1 MEHPMARGALAG
13 GGTRLSASERN
24 VRRQR
29 LIVYRPST
37 AKQSSPAPQGPEEKA
52 PPLYWLPQ
60 GRAGSPQ
67 ARRQSERLQG
77 RRQRLQQGVP
87 QWGPGAELWLV
98 ASPMERARHRVSQ
111 RGTSPSAH
119 PAIPSL
125 PRHHLPGK
133 ALPPLESPPPGLDW
147 TPRHQEPAVD
157 RPSLKEHR
165 SPVCQR
171 PENKAPASY
180 WPPQDTARSES
191 ERLQGKRWLV
201 RQGAP
206 QQSRGPAASP
216 SISQQGKELV
226 TSPMERAQQR
236 VLTVALEECPMAAD
250 ASLQQEDLLMP
261 SPPNTVDKLTASSS
275 DQWER
280 CPQPADPVPE
290 EAEPPGSLLP
300 SSSSTWPPP
309 ICSLLRPQATVPPLR
324 HWGITPLF
332 QSVKSKLETFADIF
346 LSPVKPR
353 LRPPPSPHLGEGGEQ
368 PAEPPS
374 PEEEPAQS
382 RSGPSQQEAHS
393 SRQGVNIEV
402 KIAISQ
408 PAERRGPG
416 EAKDD
421 GEGDSI
427 VSCRPPICQ
436 WRLSPEDPSQ
446 PRLGRS
452 YSCPDFPWAMPSP
465 LLASAPCPPR
475 RRRHTVCSLE
485 VSRELLRGHPSL
497 PVLPCL
503 RKEVFPFPS
512 PASRRLLSP
521 VVCMT
526 RCDEAR
532 SSCPGPPHHEE
543 PATALLC
550 PRSSHCHPALP
561 QHLGSRCH
569 GIAWPTR
576 QGPERFL
583 VHMVFLPHRDGSQ
596 HPKQGERGHGVTT
609 DGILLSHTD
618 AKCSQEETTGKVSR
632 FRIRKTP
639 AKQQANLTPMGLPRP
654 VRLDKKE
661 FSLEEIYTNKNYRTP
676 TEKRTFETIFEEPR
690 ERNGA
695 LVLTSQRKL
704 KRTMEFQDSSL
715 PRKQRRARPR
725 GRLTG
730 RAPGGRRAPP
740 QHLDLE
746 ELLRQR
752 LAELDALFEA
762 DED

>member
-1 MEHPMARGALAG
+1 MEHPVARGALAG
-13 GGTRLSASERN
+13 GCTRLSASERN
-24 VRRQR
+24 IRRQR

-37 AKQSSPAPQGPEEKA
+37 ENQSSPAPRGPEEKA
-52 PPLYWLPQ
+52 PPLCWLPR
-60 GRAGSPQ
+60 GRAESPQ

-87 QWGPGAELWLV
+87 QWGQGAELWLV

-111 RGTSPSAH
+111 RGTSSSAH
-119 PAIPSL
+119 PATLSL
-125 PRHHLPGK
+125 PGHPLPGK
-133 ALPPLESPPPGLDW
+133 ALPPAGNPTPGSDR
-147 TPRHQEPAVD
+147 TPRQQEPTMD
-157 RPSLKEHR
+157 RPSPEEQR

-171 PENKAPASY
+171 PENKAPASC
-180 WPPQDTARSES
+180 WLPQGTAGSES
-191 ERLQGKRWLV
+191 ERLQGKRWLL

-206 QQSRGPAASP
+206 QQSRGPGASP
-216 SISQQGKELV
+216 SIFQQGKELV

-250 ASLQQEDLLMP
+250 ASLQQEDLLALLPP
-261 SPPNTVDKLTASSS
+261 SMVDQLTASSSSS

-280 CPQPADPVPE
+280 CPQPDPAPQ
-290 EAEPPGSLLP
+290 EAEPSGSLLP
-300 SSSSTWPPP
+300 SSSSWPPP
-309 ICSLLRPQATVPPLR
+309 ICSLLRPQATVPHLR
-324 HWGITPLF
+324 HWGIAPLF

-346 LSPVKPR
+346 LSPAKPR
-353 LRPPPSPHLGEGGEQ
+353 LRPPPSPRPDEGEGGGQ
-368 PAEPPS
+368 PVEPLHPK
-374 PEEEPAQS
+374 EEPVQS
-382 RSGPSQQEAHS
+382 RSGPSQQGAQS

-402 KIAISQ
+402 KIAISE

-421 GEGDSI
+421 GDGDSI
-427 VSCRPPICQ
+427 VSRRPPICQ

-465 LLASAPCPPR
+465 LPASAPCPPR

-485 VSRELLRGHPSL
+485 VSRELLRGHPSP

-512 PASRRLLSP
+512 PASRHLLSP

-526 RCDEAR
+526 RCDEAH

-550 PRSSHCHPALP
+550 PR
-561 QHLGSRCH
+561 
-569 GIAWPTR
+569 
-576 QGPERFL
+576 
-583 VHMVFLPHRDGSQ
+583 DGSQ
-596 HPKQGERGHGVTT
+596 RPEQGDRGHGITT
-609 DGILLSHTD
+609 GGILLSHTD

-639 AKQQANLTPMGLPRP
+639 AKQRANLTPMGLPRP
-654 VRLDKKE
+654 VRLNKKE

-725 GRLTG
+725 GRLAG
-730 RAPGGRRAPP
+730 RVPGGRRAPP
-740 QHLDLE
+740 QHPNLE

-762 DED
+762 DGD

>member
-1 MEHPMARGALAG
+1 MEHPVARGALAG
-13 GGTRLSASERN
+13 GCTRLSASERN
-24 VRRQR
+24 IRRQR

-37 AKQSSPAPQGPEEKA
+37 ENQSSPAPRGPEEKA
-52 PPLYWLPQ
+52 PPLCWLPR

-67 ARRQSERLQG
+67 
-77 RRQRLQQGVP
+77 
-87 QWGPGAELWLV
+87 
-98 ASPMERARHRVSQ
+98 VSQ
-111 RGTSPSAH
+111 RGTSSSAH
-119 PAIPSL
+119 LATPSL
-125 PRHHLPGK
+125 PGHPLPGK
-133 ALPPLESPPPGLDW
+133 ALPPAGSPTPGSDW
-147 TPRHQEPAVD
+147 TPRQQEPTMD
-157 RPSLKEHR
+157 RPSPEEQR

-171 PENKAPASY
+171 PENKAPASC
-180 WPPQDTARSES
+180 WLPQGTAGSES
-191 ERLQGKRWLV
+191 ERLQGKRWLL

-206 QQSRGPAASP
+206 QQSRGPGVSP

-250 ASLQQEDLLMP
+250 ASLQQEDLLTLLPP
-261 SPPNTVDKLTASSS
+261 SMVDQLTASSSSS
-275 DQWER
+275 DQWEC
-280 CPQPADPVPE
+280 CPQPDPAPQ
-290 EAEPPGSLLP
+290 EAEPSGSLLP
-300 SSSSTWPPP
+300 SSSAWPPP
-309 ICSLLRPQATVPPLR
+309 ICSLLRPRATVPNLR
-324 HWGITPLF
+324 HWGIAPLF

-346 LSPVKPR
+346 LSPAKPR
-353 LRPPPSPHLGEGGEQ
+353 LRPPPSPCPDEGEGGGQ
-368 PAEPPS
+368 PAEPPR

-382 RSGPSQQEAHS
+382 RSGPSQQGAHS

-402 KIAISQ
+402 KIAISE

-421 GEGDSI
+421 GDGDSI
-427 VSCRPPICQ
+427 VSRRPPICQ

-465 LLASAPCPPR
+465 LPASAPCPPR

-485 VSRELLRGHPSL
+485 VSRELLRGHPSP

-512 PASRRLLSP
+512 PASRHLLSP

-526 RCDEAR
+526 RCDEAH
-532 SSCPGPPHHEE
+532 SSCSGPPHHEE

-550 PRSSHCHPALP
+550 PR
-561 QHLGSRCH
+561 
-569 GIAWPTR
+569 
-576 QGPERFL
+576 
-583 VHMVFLPHRDGSQ
+583 DGSQ
-596 HPKQGERGHGVTT
+596 CPEQGDRGHGITT
-609 DGILLSHTD
+609 GGILLSHTD

-654 VRLDKKE
+654 VRLNKKE

-725 GRLTG
+725 GRLAG
-730 RAPGGRRAPP
+730 RVPGGRRAPP
-740 QHLDLE
+740 QHPDLE

-762 DED
+762 DGD

>member
-1 MEHPMARGALAG
+1 MEHPVARGALAG
-13 GGTRLSASERN
+13 GCTRLSASERN
-24 VRRQR
+24 IRRQR

-37 AKQSSPAPQGPEEKA
+37 ENQSSPAPRGPEEKA
-52 PPLYWLPQ
+52 PPLCWLPR
-60 GRAGSPQ
+60 GRAESPQ
-67 ARRQSERLQG
+67 
-77 RRQRLQQGVP
+77 
-87 QWGPGAELWLV
+87 
-98 ASPMERARHRVSQ
+98 VSQ
-111 RGTSPSAH
+111 RGTSSSAH
-119 PAIPSL
+119 PATLSL
-125 PRHHLPGK
+125 PGHPLPGK
-133 ALPPLESPPPGLDW
+133 ALPPAGNPTPGSDR
-147 TPRHQEPAVD
+147 TPRQQEPTMD
-157 RPSLKEHR
+157 RPSPEEQR

-171 PENKAPASY
+171 PENKAPASC
-180 WPPQDTARSES
+180 WLPQGTAGSES
-191 ERLQGKRWLV
+191 ERLQGKRWLL

-206 QQSRGPAASP
+206 QQSRGPGASP
-216 SISQQGKELV
+216 SIFQQGKELV

-250 ASLQQEDLLMP
+250 ASLQQEDLLALLPP
-261 SPPNTVDKLTASSS
+261 SMVDQLTASSSSS

-280 CPQPADPVPE
+280 CPQPDPAPQ
-290 EAEPPGSLLP
+290 EAEPSGSLLP
-300 SSSSTWPPP
+300 SSSSWPPP
-309 ICSLLRPQATVPPLR
+309 ICSLLRPQATVPHLR
-324 HWGITPLF
+324 HWGIAPLF

-346 LSPVKPR
+346 LSPAKPR
-353 LRPPPSPHLGEGGEQ
+353 LRPPPSPRPDEGEGGGQ
-368 PAEPPS
+368 PVEPLHPK
-374 PEEEPAQS
+374 EEPVQS
-382 RSGPSQQEAHS
+382 RSGPSQQGAQS

-402 KIAISQ
+402 KIAISE

-421 GEGDSI
+421 GDGDSI
-427 VSCRPPICQ
+427 VSRRPPICQ

-465 LLASAPCPPR
+465 LPASAPCPPR

-485 VSRELLRGHPSL
+485 VSRELLRGHPSP

-512 PASRRLLSP
+512 PASRHLLSP

-526 RCDEAR
+526 RCDEAH

-550 PRSSHCHPALP
+550 PR
-561 QHLGSRCH
+561 
-569 GIAWPTR
+569 
-576 QGPERFL
+576 
-583 VHMVFLPHRDGSQ
+583 DGSQ
-596 HPKQGERGHGVTT
+596 RPEQGDRGHGITT
-609 DGILLSHTD
+609 GGILLSHTD

-639 AKQQANLTPMGLPRP
+639 AKQRANLTPMGLPRP
-654 VRLDKKE
+654 VRLNKKE

-725 GRLTG
+725 GRLAG
-730 RAPGGRRAPP
+730 RVPGGRRAPP
-740 QHLDLE
+740 QHPNLE

-762 DED
+762 DGD

>member
-1 MEHPMARGALAG
+1 MEHPVARGALAG
-13 GGTRLSASERN
+13 GCTRLSASERN
-24 VRRQR
+24 IRRQR

-37 AKQSSPAPQGPEEKA
+37 ENQSSPAPRGPEEKA
-52 PPLYWLPQ
+52 PPLCWLPR

-67 ARRQSERLQG
+67 
-77 RRQRLQQGVP
+77 
-87 QWGPGAELWLV
+87 
-98 ASPMERARHRVSQ
+98 VSQ
-111 RGTSPSAH
+111 RGTSSSAH
-119 PAIPSL
+119 LDTPSL
-125 PRHHLPGK
+125 PGHPLPGK
-133 ALPPLESPPPGLDW
+133 ALLPAGSPTPGSDW
-147 TPRHQEPAVD
+147 TPRQQEPTMD
-157 RPSLKEHR
+157 RPSPEEQR

-171 PENKAPASY
+171 PENKAPASC
-180 WPPQDTARSES
+180 WLPQGTAGSES
-191 ERLQGKRWLV
+191 ERLQGKRWLL

-206 QQSRGPAASP
+206 QQSRGPGASP

-250 ASLQQEDLLMP
+250 ASLQQEDLLMLLPP
-261 SPPNTVDKLTASSS
+261 STVDQLTASSSSS

-280 CPQPADPVPE
+280 CPQPADPAPQ
-290 EAEPPGSLLP
+290 EAEPSVNLLP
-300 SSSSTWPPP
+300 SSSSAWPPP
-309 ICSLLRPQATVPPLR
+309 ICSLLRPRATVPNLR
-324 HWGITPLF
+324 HWGIAPLF

-346 LSPVKPR
+346 LSPAKPR
-353 LRPPPSPHLGEGGEQ
+353 LRPPPSPCPDEGEGGGQ
-368 PAEPPS
+368 PAELPH

-382 RSGPSQQEAHS
+382 RSGPSQQGAHS

-402 KIAISQ
+402 KIAISE

-421 GEGDSI
+421 GDGDSI
-427 VSCRPPICQ
+427 VSRRPPICQ

-465 LLASAPCPPR
+465 LPASAPCPPR

-485 VSRELLRGHPSL
+485 VSRELLRGHPS
-497 PVLPCL
+497 PPILPCL

-512 PASRRLLSP
+512 PASRHLLSP

-526 RCDEAR
+526 RCDEAH

-550 PRSSHCHPALP
+550 PR
-561 QHLGSRCH
+561 
-569 GIAWPTR
+569 
-576 QGPERFL
+576 
-583 VHMVFLPHRDGSQ
+583 DGSQ
-596 HPKQGERGHGVTT
+596 CPEQGDRGHGITT
-609 DGILLSHTD
+609 GGILLSHTD

-654 VRLDKKE
+654 VRLNKKE

-725 GRLTG
+725 GRLAG

-740 QHLDLE
+740 QHPNLE
-746 ELLRQR
+746 ELLHQR

-762 DED
+762 DGD

>member
-1 MEHPMARGALAG
+1 MEHPVARGALAG
-13 GGTRLSASERN
+13 GCTRLSASERN
-24 VRRQR
+24 IRRQR

-37 AKQSSPAPQGPEEKA
+37 ENQSSPAPRGPEEKA
-52 PPLYWLPQ
+52 PPLCWLPR

-77 RRQRLQQGVP
+77 RRQQLQQGVP
-87 QWGPGAELWLV
+87 QWGQGAELWLV
-98 ASPMERARHRVSQ
+98 ASPMERARHRVLAIALEECLATNGGAVSQ
-111 RGTSPSAH
+111 RGTSSSAH
-119 PAIPSL
+119 LDTPSL
-125 PRHHLPGK
+125 PGHPLPGK
-133 ALPPLESPPPGLDW
+133 ALLPAGSPTPGSDW
-147 TPRHQEPAVD
+147 TPRQQEPTMD
-157 RPSLKEHR
+157 RPSPEEQR

-171 PENKAPASY
+171 PENKAPASC
-180 WPPQDTARSES
+180 WLPQGTAGSES
-191 ERLQGKRWLV
+191 ERLQGKRWLL

-206 QQSRGPAASP
+206 QQSRGPGASP

-250 ASLQQEDLLMP
+250 ASLQQEDLLMLLPP
-261 SPPNTVDKLTASSS
+261 STVDQLTASSSSS

-280 CPQPADPVPE
+280 CPQPADPAPQ
-290 EAEPPGSLLP
+290 EAEPSVNLLP
-300 SSSSTWPPP
+300 SSSSAWPPP
-309 ICSLLRPQATVPPLR
+309 ICSLLRPRATVPNLR
-324 HWGITPLF
+324 HWGIAPLF

-346 LSPVKPR
+346 LSPAKPR
-353 LRPPPSPHLGEGGEQ
+353 LRPPPSPCPDEGEGGGQ
-368 PAEPPS
+368 PAELPH

-382 RSGPSQQEAHS
+382 RSGPSQQGAHS

-402 KIAISQ
+402 KIAISE

-421 GEGDSI
+421 GDGDSI
-427 VSCRPPICQ
+427 VSRRPPICQ

-465 LLASAPCPPR
+465 LPASAPCPPR

-485 VSRELLRGHPSL
+485 VSRELLRGHPS
-497 PVLPCL
+497 PPILPCL

-512 PASRRLLSP
+512 PASRHLLSP

-526 RCDEAR
+526 RCDEAH

-550 PRSSHCHPALP
+550 PR
-561 QHLGSRCH
+561 
-569 GIAWPTR
+569 
-576 QGPERFL
+576 
-583 VHMVFLPHRDGSQ
+583 DGSQ
-596 HPKQGERGHGVTT
+596 CPEQGDRGHGITT
-609 DGILLSHTD
+609 GGILLSHTD

-654 VRLDKKE
+654 VRLNKKE

-725 GRLTG
+725 GRLAG

-740 QHLDLE
+740 QHPNLE
-746 ELLRQR
+746 ELLHQR

-762 DED
+762 DGD

>member
-1 MEHPMARGALAG
+1 MEHPVARGALAG
-13 GGTRLSASERN
+13 GCTRLSASERN
-24 VRRQR
+24 IRRQR

-37 AKQSSPAPQGPEEKA
+37 ENQSSPAPRGPEEKA
-52 PPLYWLPQ
+52 PPLCWLPR

-77 RRQRLQQGVP
+77 RRQQLQQGVP
-87 QWGPGAELWLV
+87 QWGQGAELWLV
-98 ASPMERARHRVSQ
+98 ASPMERARHRVLAIALEECLATNGGAVSQ
-111 RGTSPSAH
+111 RGTSSSAH
-119 PAIPSL
+119 LDTPSL
-125 PRHHLPGK
+125 PGHPLPGK
-133 ALPPLESPPPGLDW
+133 ALLPAGSPTPGSDW
-147 TPRHQEPAVD
+147 TPRQQEPTMD
-157 RPSLKEHR
+157 RPSPEEQR

-171 PENKAPASY
+171 PENKAPASC
-180 WPPQDTARSES
+180 WLPQGTAGSES
-191 ERLQGKRWLV
+191 ERLQGKRWLL

-206 QQSRGPAASP
+206 QQSRGPGASP

-250 ASLQQEDLLMP
+250 ASLQQEDLLMLLPP
-261 SPPNTVDKLTASSS
+261 STVDQLTASSSSS

-280 CPQPADPVPE
+280 CPQPADPAPQ
-290 EAEPPGSLLP
+290 EAEPSVNLLP
-300 SSSSTWPPP
+300 SSSSAWPPP
-309 ICSLLRPQATVPPLR
+309 ICSLLRPRATVPNLR
-324 HWGITPLF
+324 HWGIAPLF

-346 LSPVKPR
+346 LSPAKPR
-353 LRPPPSPHLGEGGEQ
+353 LRPPPSPCPDEGEGGGQ
-368 PAEPPS
+368 PAELPH

-382 RSGPSQQEAHS
+382 RSGPSQQGAHS

-402 KIAISQ
+402 KIAISE

-421 GEGDSI
+421 GDGDSI
-427 VSCRPPICQ
+427 VSRRPPICQ

-465 LLASAPCPPR
+465 LPASAPCPPR

-485 VSRELLRGHPSL
+485 VSRELLRGHPS
-497 PVLPCL
+497 PPILPCL

-512 PASRRLLSP
+512 PASRHLLSP

-526 RCDEAR
+526 RCDEAH

-550 PRSSHCHPALP
+550 PR
-561 QHLGSRCH
+561 
-569 GIAWPTR
+569 
-576 QGPERFL
+576 
-583 VHMVFLPHRDGSQ
+583 DGSQ
-596 HPKQGERGHGVTT
+596 CPEQGDRGHGITT
-609 DGILLSHTD
+609 GGILLSHTD

-654 VRLDKKE
+654 V
-661 FSLEEIYTNKNYRTP
+661 
-676 TEKRTFETIFEEPR
+676 RTFETIFEEPR

-725 GRLTG
+725 GRLAG

-740 QHLDLE
+740 QHPNLE
-746 ELLRQR
+746 ELLHQR

-762 DED
+762 DGD

>member
-1 MEHPMARGALAG
+1 MEQPVARGALAG
-13 GGTRLSASERN
+13 GCTRLSASERN
-24 VRRQR
+24 IRRQR
-29 LIVYRPST
+29 LIVYRPS
-37 AKQSSPAPQGPEEKA
+37 AEKQSSPAPRGPEEKA
-52 PPLYWLPQ
+52 PPLCWLPR

-87 QWGPGAELWLV
+87 QWGQGAELWLV
-98 ASPMERARHRVSQ
+98 ASPMERARHRVLAIALEECLATTGGAVSQ
-111 RGTSPSAH
+111 RGTSSSAL
-119 PAIPSL
+119 PATPSL
-125 PRHHLPGK
+125 PGHPLPGK
-133 ALPPLESPPPGLDW
+133 ALPPAGSPPPGSDW
-147 TPRHQEPAVD
+147 IPGQQEPAMD
-157 RPSLKEHR
+157 RPSPEEQR

-171 PENKAPASY
+171 PENKAPASC
-180 WPPQDTARSES
+180 WPPQGVAGSGS
-191 ERLQGKRWLV
+191 ERLPGKRWPL
-201 RQGAP
+201 RPGAT
-206 QQSRGPAASP
+206 QQNRGPGASP

-261 SPPNTVDKLTASSS
+261 SPPSTVDQLTASSS
-275 DQWER
+275 SSEQWER
-280 CPQPADPVPE
+280 CPQPDPVPE

-300 SSSSTWPPP
+300 SSSSAWPPP
-309 ICSLLRPQATVPPLR
+309 ICSLLRPRTTVPHLR
-324 HWGITPLF
+324 HWGIAPLF

-353 LRPPPSPHLGEGGEQ
+353 LCPPPSPCPDEGEGGRQLAEAPR
-368 PAEPPS
+368 PAEEPP
-374 PEEEPAQS
+374 QS
-382 RSGPSQQEAHS
+382 RSGPSQQGAPS

-402 KIAISQ
+402 KIAISE

-416 EAKDD
+416 EAKGD

-427 VSCRPPICQ
+427 VSRRPPICQ
-436 WRLSPEDPSQ
+436 WRLSPVDPGQ

-465 LLASAPCPPR
+465 LPASAPCPPR

-485 VSRELLRGHPSL
+485 VSRELLRGHPSP

-532 SSCPGPPHHEE
+532 SSGPGPPHHEE

-550 PRSSHCHPALP
+550 PR
-561 QHLGSRCH
+561 
-569 GIAWPTR
+569 
-576 QGPERFL
+576 
-583 VHMVFLPHRDGSQ
+583 DGSQ
-596 HPKQGERGHGVTT
+596 HPEQGDRGCDVTT
-609 DGILLSHTD
+609 GGILLSHTD
-618 AKCSQEETTGKVSR
+618 TKCSQEETTGKVSR

-725 GRLTG
+725 GRLAG

-740 QHLDLE
+740 QHRDLE

-762 DED
+762 DGD

>member
-1 MEHPMARGALAG
+1 MEHPVARGALAG

-24 VRRQR
+24 IRRQR

-37 AKQSSPAPQGPEEKA
+37 EKQSSPVPRGPEEKA
-52 PPLYWLPQ
+52 PPLCWLPR

-87 QWGPGAELWLV
+87 QWGQGAELWLV
-98 ASPMERARHRVSQ
+98 ASPMERARHRVLAITLEECLATTQGAVSQ
-111 RGTSPSAH
+111 RGNSPSAH
-119 PAIPSL
+119 PATPSL
-125 PRHHLPGK
+125 PGHPLPGK
-133 ALPPLESPPPGLDW
+133 ALPPLGSPLPGSDR
-147 TPRHQEPAVD
+147 TPRHQEPAMD
-157 RPSLKEHR
+157 RPSPEEHR
-165 SPVCQR
+165 SPICQR
-171 PENKAPASY
+171 PENKAPASC
-180 WPPQDTARSES
+180 WPPQGTAGSES
-191 ERLQGKRWLV
+191 ERLQGKRWLL

-206 QQSRGPAASP
+206 QQSRGPGSSP

-261 SPPNTVDKLTASSS
+261 SPPSTVDQLTASSSSS
-275 DQWER
+275 DQWEQ
-280 CPQPADPVPE
+280 CPQPDPVPE

-300 SSSSTWPPP
+300 SSSSAWPPP
-309 ICSLLRPQATVPPLR
+309 ICSLLRPRATVPPLR
-324 HWGITPLF
+324 HWGIAPLF

-353 LRPPPSPHLGEGGEQ
+353 LRPPPSPHPDEGEGGGQ
-368 PAEPPS
+368 PAEPLR

-382 RSGPSQQEAHS
+382 RSGPSQQGAHS

-427 VSCRPPICQ
+427 VSRRPPICQ

-465 LLASAPCPPR
+465 LPASAPCPPR

-485 VSRELLRGHPSL
+485 VSRELLRGHPS
-497 PVLPCL
+497 PPILPCL

-512 PASRRLLSP
+512 PASRHLLSP

-550 PRSSHCHPALP
+550 PR
-561 QHLGSRCH
+561 
-569 GIAWPTR
+569 
-576 QGPERFL
+576 
-583 VHMVFLPHRDGSQ
+583 DGSQ
-596 HPKQGERGHGVTT
+596 CPEQGDRGHGVTT
-609 DGILLSHTD
+609 GGILLSHTD
-618 AKCSQEETTGKVSR
+618 AKCSQEESIGKVSR

-725 GRLTG
+725 GRLAG

-740 QHLDLE
+740 QHPDLE

-762 DED
+762 DGD

>member
-1 MEHPMARGALAG
+1 MEHPVARGALAG
-13 GGTRLSASERN
+13 GCTRLSASERN
-24 VRRQR
+24 IRRQR

-37 AKQSSPAPQGPEEKA
+37 ENQSSPAPRGPEEKA
-52 PPLYWLPQ
+52 PPLCWLPR

-87 QWGPGAELWLV
+87 QWGQGAELWLV
-98 ASPMERARHRVSQ
+98 ASPMERARHRVLAIALEECLATKGGAVSQ
-111 RGTSPSAH
+111 RGTSSSAH
-119 PAIPSL
+119 LDTPSL
-125 PRHHLPGK
+125 PGHPLPGK
-133 ALPPLESPPPGLDW
+133 ALLPAGSPTPGSDW
-147 TPRHQEPAVD
+147 TPRQQEPTMD
-157 RPSLKEHR
+157 RPSPEEQR

-171 PENKAPASY
+171 PENKAPASC
-180 WPPQDTARSES
+180 WLPQGTAGSES
-191 ERLQGKRWLV
+191 ERLQGKRWLL

-206 QQSRGPAASP
+206 QQSRGPGASP

-250 ASLQQEDLLMP
+250 ASLQQEDLLMLLPP
-261 SPPNTVDKLTASSS
+261 STVDQLTASSSSS

-280 CPQPADPVPE
+280 CPQPADPAPQ
-290 EAEPPGSLLP
+290 EAEPSGSLLP
-300 SSSSTWPPP
+300 SSSSAWPPP
-309 ICSLLRPQATVPPLR
+309 ICSLLRPRATVPNLR
-324 HWGITPLF
+324 HWGIAPLF

-346 LSPVKPR
+346 LSPAKPR
-353 LRPPPSPHLGEGGEQ
+353 LRPPPSPCLDEGEGGGQ
-368 PAEPPS
+368 PAELPR

-382 RSGPSQQEAHS
+382 RSGPSQQGAHS

-402 KIAISQ
+402 KIAISE

-421 GEGDSI
+421 GDGDSI
-427 VSCRPPICQ
+427 VSRRPPICQ

-465 LLASAPCPPR
+465 LPASAPCPPR

-485 VSRELLRGHPSL
+485 VSRELLRGHPSP

-512 PASRRLLSP
+512 PASRHLLSP

-526 RCDEAR
+526 RCDEAH

-550 PRSSHCHPALP
+550 PR
-561 QHLGSRCH
+561 
-569 GIAWPTR
+569 
-576 QGPERFL
+576 
-583 VHMVFLPHRDGSQ
+583 DGSQ
-596 HPKQGERGHGVTT
+596 CPEQGDRGHGITT
-609 DGILLSHTD
+609 GGILLSHTD

-654 VRLDKKE
+654 V
-661 FSLEEIYTNKNYRTP
+661 
-676 TEKRTFETIFEEPR
+676 RTFETIFEEPR

-725 GRLTG
+725 GRLAG

-740 QHLDLE
+740 QHPNLE
-746 ELLRQR
+746 ELLHQR

-762 DED
+762 DGD

>member
-1 MEHPMARGALAG
+1 MEHPVARGALAG
-13 GGTRLSASERN
+13 GCTRLSASERN
-24 VRRQR
+24 IRRQR

-37 AKQSSPAPQGPEEKA
+37 ENQSSPAPRGPEEKA
-52 PPLYWLPQ
+52 PPLCWLPR

-87 QWGPGAELWLV
+87 QWGQGAELWLV

-111 RGTSPSAH
+111 RGTSSSAH
-119 PAIPSL
+119 LATPSL
-125 PRHHLPGK
+125 PGHPLPGK
-133 ALPPLESPPPGLDW
+133 ALPPAGSPTPGSDW
-147 TPRHQEPAVD
+147 TPRQQEPTMD
-157 RPSLKEHR
+157 RPSPEEQR

-171 PENKAPASY
+171 PENKAPASC
-180 WPPQDTARSES
+180 WLPQGTAGSES
-191 ERLQGKRWLV
+191 ERLQGKRWLL

-206 QQSRGPAASP
+206 QQSRGPGVSP

-250 ASLQQEDLLMP
+250 ASLQQEDLLTLLPP
-261 SPPNTVDKLTASSS
+261 SMVDQLTASSSSS
-275 DQWER
+275 DQWEC
-280 CPQPADPVPE
+280 CPQPDPAPQ
-290 EAEPPGSLLP
+290 EAEPSGSLLP
-300 SSSSTWPPP
+300 SSSAWPPP
-309 ICSLLRPQATVPPLR
+309 ICSLLRPRATVPNLR
-324 HWGITPLF
+324 HWGIAPLF

-346 LSPVKPR
+346 LSPAKPR
-353 LRPPPSPHLGEGGEQ
+353 LRPPPSPCPDEGEGGGQ
-368 PAEPPS
+368 PAEPPR

-382 RSGPSQQEAHS
+382 RSGPSQQGAHS

-402 KIAISQ
+402 KIAISE

-421 GEGDSI
+421 GDGDSI
-427 VSCRPPICQ
+427 VSRRPPICQ

-465 LLASAPCPPR
+465 LPASAPCPPR

-485 VSRELLRGHPSL
+485 VSRELLRGHPSP

-512 PASRRLLSP
+512 PASRHLLSP

-526 RCDEAR
+526 RCDEAH
-532 SSCPGPPHHEE
+532 SSCSGPPHHEE

-550 PRSSHCHPALP
+550 PR
-561 QHLGSRCH
+561 
-569 GIAWPTR
+569 
-576 QGPERFL
+576 
-583 VHMVFLPHRDGSQ
+583 DGSQ
-596 HPKQGERGHGVTT
+596 CPEQGDRGHGITT
-609 DGILLSHTD
+609 GGILLSHTD

-654 VRLDKKE
+654 V
-661 FSLEEIYTNKNYRTP
+661 
-676 TEKRTFETIFEEPR
+676 RTFETIFEEPR

-725 GRLTG
+725 GRLAG
-730 RAPGGRRAPP
+730 RVPGGRRAPP
-740 QHLDLE
+740 QHPDLE

-762 DED
+762 DGD

>member
-1 MEHPMARGALAG
+1 MEHPVARGALAG

-24 VRRQR
+24 IRRQR

-37 AKQSSPAPQGPEEKA
+37 EKQSSPAPRGPEEKA
-52 PPLYWLPQ
+52 PPLCWLPR

-67 ARRQSERLQG
+67 
-77 RRQRLQQGVP
+77 
-87 QWGPGAELWLV
+87 
-98 ASPMERARHRVSQ
+98 VSQ
-111 RGTSPSAH
+111 RGNSPSAH
-119 PAIPSL
+119 PATPSL
-125 PRHHLPGK
+125 PGHPLPGK
-133 ALPPLESPPPGLDW
+133 ALPPLGSPLPGSDR
-147 TPRHQEPAVD
+147 TPRHQEPATD
-157 RPSLKEHR
+157 RPSPEERR
-165 SPVCQR
+165 SPICQR
-171 PENKAPASY
+171 PENKAPASC
-180 WPPQDTARSES
+180 WPPQGTAGSES
-191 ERLQGKRWLV
+191 ERLQSKQWLL

-206 QQSRGPAASP
+206 QQSRGPGSSP

-261 SPPNTVDKLTASSS
+261 SPPSTVDQLTASSS
-275 DQWER
+275 DQWEQ
-280 CPQPADPVPE
+280 CPQSADPVPE

-300 SSSSTWPPP
+300 SSSSAWPPP
-309 ICSLLRPQATVPPLR
+309 ICSLLRPRATVPPLR
-324 HWGITPLF
+324 HWGIAPLF

-353 LRPPPSPHLGEGGEQ
+353 LRPPPSPQPDEGEGGGQ
-368 PAEPPS
+368 PAEPLR

-382 RSGPSQQEAHS
+382 RSGPSQQGAHS

-408 PAERRGPG
+408 PAERRVPG

-427 VSCRPPICQ
+427 VSRRPPICQ

-465 LLASAPCPPR
+465 LPASAPCPPR

-485 VSRELLRGHPSL
+485 VSRELLRGHPS
-497 PVLPCL
+497 PPILPCL

-512 PASRRLLSP
+512 PASRHLLSP

-550 PRSSHCHPALP
+550 PR
-561 QHLGSRCH
+561 
-569 GIAWPTR
+569 
-576 QGPERFL
+576 
-583 VHMVFLPHRDGSQ
+583 DGSQ
-596 HPKQGERGHGVTT
+596 CPEQGDRGHGVTT
-609 DGILLSHTD
+609 GGILLSRTD

-725 GRLTG
+725 GRLAG

-740 QHLDLE
+740 QHPDLE

-762 DED
+762 DGD

>member
-1 MEHPMARGALAG
+1 MEHPVARGALAG
-13 GGTRLSASERN
+13 GCTRLSASERN
-24 VRRQR
+24 IRRQR

-37 AKQSSPAPQGPEEKA
+37 ENQSSPAPRGPEEKA
-52 PPLYWLPQ
+52 PPLCWLPR

-87 QWGPGAELWLV
+87 QWGQGAELWLV
-98 ASPMERARHRVSQ
+98 ASPMERARHRVL
-111 RGTSPSAH
+111 
-119 PAIPSL
+119 AI
-125 PRHHLPGK
+125 
-133 ALPPLESPPPGLDW
+133 
-147 TPRHQEPAVD
+147 
-157 RPSLKEHR
+157 
-165 SPVCQR
+165 
-171 PENKAPASY
+171 
-180 WPPQDTARSES
+180 
-191 ERLQGKRWLV
+191 
-201 RQGAP
+201 
-206 QQSRGPAASP
+206 
-216 SISQQGKELV
+216 
-226 TSPMERAQQR
+226 
-236 VLTVALEECPMAAD
+236 ALEECLATKGGAMSPKGAHPPQLIWTPPP
-250 ASLQQEDLLMP
+250 SLDTPFLGKPCCQLGALRLVQIGPLGSR
-261 SPPNTVDKLTASSS
+261 SPPWTAI
-275 DQWER
+275 W
-280 CPQPADPVPE
+280 QPPAF
-290 EAEPPGSLLP
+290 LLLRL
-300 SSSSTWPPP
+300 PPP
-309 ICSLLRPQATVPPLR
+309 ICSLLRPRATVPNLR
-324 HWGITPLF
+324 HWGIAPLF

-346 LSPVKPR
+346 LSPAKPR
-353 LRPPPSPHLGEGGEQ
+353 LRPPPSPCPDEGEES
-368 PAEPPS
+368 E
-374 PEEEPAQS
+374 
-382 RSGPSQQEAHS
+382 RPSQQGAHS

-402 KIAISQ
+402 KIAISE

-421 GEGDSI
+421 GDGDSI
-427 VSCRPPICQ
+427 VSRRPPICQ

-465 LLASAPCPPR
+465 LPASAPCPPR

-485 VSRELLRGHPSL
+485 VSRELLRGHPSP

-512 PASRRLLSP
+512 PASRHLLSP

-526 RCDEAR
+526 RCDEAH

-550 PRSSHCHPALP
+550 PR
-561 QHLGSRCH
+561 
-569 GIAWPTR
+569 
-576 QGPERFL
+576 
-583 VHMVFLPHRDGSQ
+583 DGSQ
-596 HPKQGERGHGVTT
+596 CPEQGDRGHGITT
-609 DGILLSHTD
+609 GGILLSHTD

-654 VRLDKKE
+654 VRLNKKE

-725 GRLTG
+725 GRLAG

-740 QHLDLE
+740 QHPNLE
-746 ELLRQR
+746 ELLHQR

-762 DED
+762 DGD

>member
-1 MEHPMARGALAG
+1 MEHPVARGALAG
-13 GGTRLSASERN
+13 GCTRLSASERN
-24 VRRQR
+24 IRRQR

-37 AKQSSPAPQGPEEKA
+37 ENQSSPAPRGPEEKA
-52 PPLYWLPQ
+52 PPLCWLPR
-60 GRAGSPQ
+60 GRAESPQ

-87 QWGPGAELWLV
+87 QWGQGAELWLV
-98 ASPMERARHRVSQ
+98 ASPMERARHRVLAIALEECLATTGGAVSQ
-111 RGTSPSAH
+111 RGTSSSAH
-119 PAIPSL
+119 PATLSL
-125 PRHHLPGK
+125 PGHPLPGK
-133 ALPPLESPPPGLDW
+133 ALPPAGNPTPGSDR
-147 TPRHQEPAVD
+147 TPRQQEPTMD
-157 RPSLKEHR
+157 RPSPEEQR

-171 PENKAPASY
+171 PENKAPASC
-180 WPPQDTARSES
+180 WLPQGTAGSES
-191 ERLQGKRWLV
+191 ERLQGKRWLL

-206 QQSRGPAASP
+206 QQSRGPGASP
-216 SISQQGKELV
+216 SIFQQGKELV

-250 ASLQQEDLLMP
+250 ASLQQEDLLALLPP
-261 SPPNTVDKLTASSS
+261 SMVDQLTASSSSS

-280 CPQPADPVPE
+280 CPQPDPAPQ
-290 EAEPPGSLLP
+290 EAEPSGSLLP
-300 SSSSTWPPP
+300 SSSSWPPP
-309 ICSLLRPQATVPPLR
+309 ICSLLRPQATVPHLR
-324 HWGITPLF
+324 HWGIAPLF

-346 LSPVKPR
+346 LSPAKPR
-353 LRPPPSPHLGEGGEQ
+353 LRPPPSPRPDEGEGGGQ
-368 PAEPPS
+368 PVEPLHPK
-374 PEEEPAQS
+374 EEPVQS
-382 RSGPSQQEAHS
+382 RSGPSQQGAQS

-402 KIAISQ
+402 KIAISE

-421 GEGDSI
+421 GDGDSI
-427 VSCRPPICQ
+427 VSRRPPICQ

-465 LLASAPCPPR
+465 LPASAPCPPR

-485 VSRELLRGHPSL
+485 VSRELLRGHPSP

-512 PASRRLLSP
+512 PASRHLLSP

-526 RCDEAR
+526 RCDEAH

-550 PRSSHCHPALP
+550 PR
-561 QHLGSRCH
+561 
-569 GIAWPTR
+569 
-576 QGPERFL
+576 
-583 VHMVFLPHRDGSQ
+583 DGSQ
-596 HPKQGERGHGVTT
+596 RPEQGDRGHGITT
-609 DGILLSHTD
+609 GGILLSHTD

-639 AKQQANLTPMGLPRP
+639 AKQRANLTPMGLPRP
-654 VRLDKKE
+654 V
-661 FSLEEIYTNKNYRTP
+661 
-676 TEKRTFETIFEEPR
+676 RTFETIFEEPR

-725 GRLTG
+725 GRLAG
-730 RAPGGRRAPP
+730 RVPGGRRAPP
-740 QHLDLE
+740 QHPNLE

-762 DED
+762 DGD

>member
-13 GGTRLSASERN
+13 GGTKLSASERN
-24 VRRQR
+24 IRRQR

-37 AKQSSPAPQGPEEKA
+37 AKQSSPAPREPEEKA
-52 PPLYWLPQ
+52 PPLCWLPR

-77 RRQRLQQGVP
+77 RQQRLQQGVP
-87 QWGPGAELWLV
+87 QWAPGAELWLV
-98 ASPMERARHRVSQ
+98 ASPMERARHRVLAIALEECLDTTQGAVSQ
-111 RGTSPSAH
+111 RGTSLSAH
-119 PAIPSL
+119 PATPSL
-125 PRHHLPGK
+125 PGHPLPGK

-147 TPRHQEPAVD
+147 TPWHQEPAAD
-157 RPSLKEHR
+157 KPSPKEHL
-165 SPVCQR
+165 SPICQR
-171 PENKAPASY
+171 PENKASASCL
-180 WPPQDTARSES
+180 PPQGTARSES

-201 RQGAP
+201 RQGAL
-206 QQSRGPAASP
+206 QQSRGPGASP

-250 ASLQQEDLLMP
+250 ARLQQEDLLML
-261 SPPNTVDKLTASSS
+261 SPPSMIDQLTASSSSS

-280 CPQPADPVPE
+280 CPQPDPVPE

-309 ICSLLRPQATVPPLR
+309 ICSLLRPQATNRPLR
-324 HWGITPLF
+324 HWGIAPLF

-353 LRPPPSPHLGEGGEQ
+353 LRPPPSPHPDEGEGGGQ
-368 PAEPPS
+368 PAEPPR
-374 PEEEPAQS
+374 PEEEPAHS

-416 EAKDD
+416 EARDD

-427 VSCRPPICQ
+427 VSRRPPICQ
-436 WRLSPEDPSQ
+436 WRLGPEDSSQ

-465 LLASAPCPPR
+465 LPASAPCPLR

-485 VSRELLRGHPSL
+485 VSRELLRGRPS
-497 PVLPCL
+497 PPILPCL

-532 SSCPGPPHHEE
+532 SSCPGPPHPQE
-543 PATALLC
+543 PAAALLC
-550 PRSSHCHPALP
+550 P
-561 QHLGSRCH
+561 
-569 GIAWPTR
+569 
-576 QGPERFL
+576 
-583 VHMVFLPHRDGSQ
+583 RDGSQ
-596 HPKQGERGHGVTT
+596 HPEQGDRGHGVTT
-609 DGILLSHTD
+609 GGILLSHTD

-725 GRLTG
+725 GRLAG

-740 QHLDLE
+740 QHPNLE

-762 DED
+762 DGD

>member
-1 MEHPMARGALAG
+1 MEHPVARGALAG
-13 GGTRLSASERN
+13 GCTRLSASERN
-24 VRRQR
+24 IRRQR

-37 AKQSSPAPQGPEEKA
+37 ENQSSPAPRGPEEKA
-52 PPLYWLPQ
+52 PPLCWLPR

-87 QWGPGAELWLV
+87 QWGQGAELWLV
-98 ASPMERARHRVSQ
+98 ASPMERARHRVLAIALEECLATKGGAVSQ
-111 RGTSPSAH
+111 RGTSSSAH
-119 PAIPSL
+119 LDTPSL
-125 PRHHLPGK
+125 PGHPLPGK
-133 ALPPLESPPPGLDW
+133 ALLPAGSPTPGSDW
-147 TPRHQEPAVD
+147 TPRQQEPTMDRVD
-157 RPSLKEHR
+157 
-165 SPVCQR
+165 Q
-171 PENKAPASY
+171 
-180 WPPQDTARSES
+180 
-191 ERLQGKRWLV
+191 
-201 RQGAP
+201 
-206 QQSRGPAASP
+206 
-216 SISQQGKELV
+216 
-226 TSPMERAQQR
+226 
-236 VLTVALEECPMAAD
+236 
-250 ASLQQEDLLMP
+250 
-261 SPPNTVDKLTASSS
+261 LTASSSSS

-280 CPQPADPVPE
+280 CPQPADPAPQ
-290 EAEPPGSLLP
+290 EAEPSGSLLP
-300 SSSSTWPPP
+300 SSSSAWPPP
-309 ICSLLRPQATVPPLR
+309 ICSLLRPRATVPNLR
-324 HWGITPLF
+324 HWGIAPLF

-346 LSPVKPR
+346 LSPAKPR
-353 LRPPPSPHLGEGGEQ
+353 LRPPPSPCLDEGEGGGQ
-368 PAEPPS
+368 PAELPR

-382 RSGPSQQEAHS
+382 RSGPSQQGAHS

-402 KIAISQ
+402 KIAISE

-421 GEGDSI
+421 GDGDSI
-427 VSCRPPICQ
+427 VSRRPPICQ

-465 LLASAPCPPR
+465 LPASAPCPPR

-485 VSRELLRGHPSL
+485 VSRELLRGHPSP

-512 PASRRLLSP
+512 PASRHLLSP

-526 RCDEAR
+526 RCDEAH

-550 PRSSHCHPALP
+550 PR
-561 QHLGSRCH
+561 
-569 GIAWPTR
+569 
-576 QGPERFL
+576 
-583 VHMVFLPHRDGSQ
+583 DGSQ
-596 HPKQGERGHGVTT
+596 CPEQGDRGHGITT
-609 DGILLSHTD
+609 GGILLSHTD

-654 VRLDKKE
+654 VRLNKKE

-725 GRLTG
+725 GRLAG

-740 QHLDLE
+740 QHPNLE
-746 ELLRQR
+746 ELLHQR

-762 DED
+762 DGD

>member
-1 MEHPMARGALAG
+1 MEHPVARGALAG
-13 GGTRLSASERN
+13 GCTRLSASERN
-24 VRRQR
+24 IRRQR

-37 AKQSSPAPQGPEEKA
+37 ENQSSPAPRGPEEKA
-52 PPLYWLPQ
+52 PPLCWLPR
-60 GRAGSPQ
+60 GRARSPQ

-87 QWGPGAELWLV
+87 QWGQGAELWLV
-98 ASPMERARHRVSQ
+98 ASPMERARHRVLAIALEECLATKGGAVSQ
-111 RGTSPSAH
+111 RGASSSAH
-119 PAIPSL
+119 LDTPSL
-125 PRHHLPGK
+125 PGHPLPGK
-133 ALPPLESPPPGLDW
+133 ALLPAGSPTPGSDW
-147 TPRHQEPAVD
+147 TPRQQEPTMD
-157 RPSLKEHR
+157 RPSPEEQR

-171 PENKAPASY
+171 PENKAPASC
-180 WPPQDTARSES
+180 WLPQGTAGSES
-191 ERLQGKRWLV
+191 ERLQGKRWLL

-206 QQSRGPAASP
+206 QQSRGPGASP

-250 ASLQQEDLLMP
+250 ASLQQEDLLMLLPP
-261 SPPNTVDKLTASSS
+261 STVDQLTASSSSS

-280 CPQPADPVPE
+280 CPQPADPAPQ
-290 EAEPPGSLLP
+290 EAEPSGSLLP
-300 SSSSTWPPP
+300 SSSSAWPPP
-309 ICSLLRPQATVPPLR
+309 ICSLLRPRATVPNLR
-324 HWGITPLF
+324 HWGIAPLF

-346 LSPVKPR
+346 LSPAKPR
-353 LRPPPSPHLGEGGEQ
+353 LRPPPSPCPDEGEGGGQ
-368 PAEPPS
+368 PAELPR

-382 RSGPSQQEAHS
+382 RSGPSQQGAHS

-402 KIAISQ
+402 KIAISE

-421 GEGDSI
+421 GDGDSI
-427 VSCRPPICQ
+427 VSRRPPICQ

-465 LLASAPCPPR
+465 LPASAPCPPR

-485 VSRELLRGHPSL
+485 VSRELLRGHPSP

-512 PASRRLLSP
+512 PASRHLLSP

-526 RCDEAR
+526 RCDEAH

-550 PRSSHCHPALP
+550 PR
-561 QHLGSRCH
+561 
-569 GIAWPTR
+569 
-576 QGPERFL
+576 
-583 VHMVFLPHRDGSQ
+583 DGSQ
-596 HPKQGERGHGVTT
+596 CPEQGDRGHGITT
-609 DGILLSHTD
+609 GGILLSHTD

-654 VRLDKKE
+654 V
-661 FSLEEIYTNKNYRTP
+661 
-676 TEKRTFETIFEEPR
+676 RTFETIFEEPR

-725 GRLTG
+725 GRLAG

-740 QHLDLE
+740 QHPNLE

-762 DED
+762 DGD

>member
-13 GGTRLSASERN
+13 GGTKLSASERN
-24 VRRQR
+24 IRRQR

-37 AKQSSPAPQGPEEKA
+37 AKQSSPAPRGPEEKA
-52 PPLYWLPQ
+52 PPLCWLPR

-87 QWGPGAELWLV
+87 QWAPGAELWLV
-98 ASPMERARHRVSQ
+98 ASPMERARHRVLAIALEECLATTQGAVSQ

-119 PAIPSL
+119 PATPSL
-125 PRHHLPGK
+125 PGHPLPGK
-133 ALPPLESPPPGLDW
+133 ALPPFESPPPGSDW

-157 RPSLKEHR
+157 RPSPKEHR

-171 PENKAPASY
+171 PENKAPASC
-180 WPPQDTARSES
+180 WPPQGTARSES

-206 QQSRGPAASP
+206 QQSRGPGASP

-261 SPPNTVDKLTASSS
+261 SPPGTVDQLTASSSSS

-280 CPQPADPVPE
+280 CPQPDPVPE

-324 HWGITPLF
+324 HWGIAPLF

-353 LRPPPSPHLGEGGEQ
+353 LRPPPSPHPDEGEGGGRL
-368 PAEPPS
+368 AEPPG

-416 EAKDD
+416 EARDD

-427 VSCRPPICQ
+427 VSRRPPICQ
-436 WRLSPEDPSQ
+436 WRLSPEDPGQ

-465 LLASAPCPPR
+465 LPASAPCPPR

-485 VSRELLRGHPSL
+485 VSRELLRGHPSP

-543 PATALLC
+543 PAAALLC
-550 PRSSHCHPALP
+550 P
-561 QHLGSRCH
+561 
-569 GIAWPTR
+569 
-576 QGPERFL
+576 
-583 VHMVFLPHRDGSQ
+583 RDGSQ
-596 HPKQGERGHGVTT
+596 HPEQGGRGHGVTT
-609 DGILLSHTD
+609 GGILLSHTD

-725 GRLTG
+725 GRLAG

-740 QHLDLE
+740 QHPDLE

-762 DED
+762 DGD

>member
-24 VRRQR
+24 IRRRR

-67 ARRQSERLQG
+67 
-77 RRQRLQQGVP
+77 
-87 QWGPGAELWLV
+87 
-98 ASPMERARHRVSQ
+98 VSQ

-119 PAIPSL
+119 PAIPSF

-133 ALPPLESPPPGLDW
+133 ALPPLESPPPGSDW

-171 PENKAPASY
+171 PENKAPASC
-180 WPPQDTARSES
+180 WSPQDTARSES

-201 RQGAP
+201 RQEAP
-206 QQSRGPAASP
+206 QQSRGPGASP

-236 VLTVALEECPMAAD
+236 ILTVALEECPMAAD

-275 DQWER
+275 SSDQWES

-324 HWGITPLF
+324 HWSIAPLF

-353 LRPPPSPHLGEGGEQ
+353 LRPPPSPHPDEGEGGGQ
-368 PAEPPS
+368 PAEPPL

-465 LLASAPCPPR
+465 LPASAPCPPR

-550 PRSSHCHPALP
+550 PR
-561 QHLGSRCH
+561 
-569 GIAWPTR
+569 
-576 QGPERFL
+576 
-583 VHMVFLPHRDGSQ
+583 DGSQ
-596 HPKQGERGHGVTT
+596 HPKQAERGHGVTT
-609 DGILLSHTD
+609 GGILLSHTD
-618 AKCSQEETTGKVSR
+618 TKCSPEETTGKVSR

-740 QHLDLE
+740 QHPDLE

>member
-1 MEHPMARGALAG
+1 MEHPVARGALAG
-13 GGTRLSASERN
+13 GCTRLSASERN
-24 VRRQR
+24 IRRQR

-37 AKQSSPAPQGPEEKA
+37 ENQSSPAPRGPEEKA
-52 PPLYWLPQ
+52 PPLCWLPR

-67 ARRQSERLQG
+67 
-77 RRQRLQQGVP
+77 
-87 QWGPGAELWLV
+87 
-98 ASPMERARHRVSQ
+98 VSQ
-111 RGTSPSAH
+111 RGTSSSAH
-119 PAIPSL
+119 LATPSL
-125 PRHHLPGK
+125 PGHPLPGK
-133 ALPPLESPPPGLDW
+133 ALPPAGSPTPGSDW
-147 TPRHQEPAVD
+147 TPRQQEPTMD
-157 RPSLKEHR
+157 RPSPEEQR

-171 PENKAPASY
+171 PENKAPASC
-180 WPPQDTARSES
+180 WLPQGTAGSES
-191 ERLQGKRWLV
+191 ERLQGKRWLL

-206 QQSRGPAASP
+206 QQSRGPGVSP

-250 ASLQQEDLLMP
+250 ASLQQEDLLTLLPP
-261 SPPNTVDKLTASSS
+261 SMVDQLTASSSSS
-275 DQWER
+275 DQWEC
-280 CPQPADPVPE
+280 CPQPADPAPQ
-290 EAEPPGSLLP
+290 EAEPSGSLLP
-300 SSSSTWPPP
+300 SSSAWPPP
-309 ICSLLRPQATVPPLR
+309 ICSLLRPRATVPNLR
-324 HWGITPLF
+324 HWGIAPLF

-346 LSPVKPR
+346 LSPAKPR
-353 LRPPPSPHLGEGGEQ
+353 LRPPPSPCPDEGEGGGQ
-368 PAEPPS
+368 PAEPPR

-382 RSGPSQQEAHS
+382 RSGPSQQGAHS

-402 KIAISQ
+402 KIAISE

-421 GEGDSI
+421 GDGDSI
-427 VSCRPPICQ
+427 VSRRPPICQ

-465 LLASAPCPPR
+465 LPASAPCPPR

-485 VSRELLRGHPSL
+485 VSRELLRGHPSP

-512 PASRRLLSP
+512 PASRHLLSP

-526 RCDEAR
+526 RCDEAH
-532 SSCPGPPHHEE
+532 SSCSGPPHHEE

-550 PRSSHCHPALP
+550 PR
-561 QHLGSRCH
+561 
-569 GIAWPTR
+569 
-576 QGPERFL
+576 
-583 VHMVFLPHRDGSQ
+583 DGSQ
-596 HPKQGERGHGVTT
+596 CPEQGDRGHGITT
-609 DGILLSHTD
+609 GGILLSHTD

-654 VRLDKKE
+654 VRLNKKE

-725 GRLTG
+725 GRLAG
-730 RAPGGRRAPP
+730 RVPGGRRAPP
-740 QHLDLE
+740 QHPDLE

-762 DED
+762 DGD

>member
-1 MEHPMARGALAG
+1 MEHPVARGALAG
-13 GGTRLSASERN
+13 GCTRLSASERN
-24 VRRQR
+24 IRRQR

-37 AKQSSPAPQGPEEKA
+37 ENQSSPAPRGPEEKA
-52 PPLYWLPQ
+52 PPLCWLPR

-77 RRQRLQQGVP
+77 RRQQLQQGVP
-87 QWGPGAELWLV
+87 QWGQGAELWLV
-98 ASPMERARHRVSQ
+98 ASPMERARHRQVSQ
-111 RGTSPSAH
+111 RGTSSSAH
-119 PAIPSL
+119 LDTPSL
-125 PRHHLPGK
+125 PGHPLPGK
-133 ALPPLESPPPGLDW
+133 ALLPAGSPTPGSDW
-147 TPRHQEPAVD
+147 TPRQQEPTMD
-157 RPSLKEHR
+157 RPSPEEQR

-171 PENKAPASY
+171 PENKAPASC
-180 WPPQDTARSES
+180 WLPQGTAGSES
-191 ERLQGKRWLV
+191 ERLQGKRWLL

-206 QQSRGPAASP
+206 QQSRGPGASP

-250 ASLQQEDLLMP
+250 ASLQQEDLLMLLPP
-261 SPPNTVDKLTASSS
+261 STVDQLTASSSSS

-280 CPQPADPVPE
+280 CPQPADPAPQ
-290 EAEPPGSLLP
+290 EAEPSVNLLP
-300 SSSSTWPPP
+300 SSSSAWPPP
-309 ICSLLRPQATVPPLR
+309 ICSLLRPRATVPNLR
-324 HWGITPLF
+324 HWGIAPLF

-346 LSPVKPR
+346 LSPAKPR
-353 LRPPPSPHLGEGGEQ
+353 LRPPPSPCPDEGEGGGQ
-368 PAEPPS
+368 PAELPH

-382 RSGPSQQEAHS
+382 RSGPSQQGAHS

-402 KIAISQ
+402 KIAISE

-421 GEGDSI
+421 GDGDSI
-427 VSCRPPICQ
+427 VSRRPPICQ

-465 LLASAPCPPR
+465 LPASAPCPPR

-485 VSRELLRGHPSL
+485 VSRELLRGHPS
-497 PVLPCL
+497 PPILPCL

-512 PASRRLLSP
+512 PASRHLLSP

-526 RCDEAR
+526 RCDEAH

-550 PRSSHCHPALP
+550 PR
-561 QHLGSRCH
+561 
-569 GIAWPTR
+569 
-576 QGPERFL
+576 
-583 VHMVFLPHRDGSQ
+583 DGSQ
-596 HPKQGERGHGVTT
+596 CPEQGDRGHGITT
-609 DGILLSHTD
+609 GGILLSHTD

-654 VRLDKKE
+654 VRLNKKE

-725 GRLTG
+725 GRLAG

-740 QHLDLE
+740 QHPNLE
-746 ELLRQR
+746 ELLHQR

-762 DED
+762 DGD

>member
-133 ALPPLESPPPGLDW
+133 ALPPLENSPPGLDW

-171 PENKAPASY
+171 PENKAPASC

-206 QQSRGPAASP
+206 QQSRGPGASP
-216 SISQQGKELV
+216 SICQQGKELV

-261 SPPNTVDKLTASSS
+261 SPPNTVDKLTASSSSS

-353 LRPPPSPHLGEGGEQ
+353 LRPPPSPHLDEGEGGGQ
-368 PAEPPS
+368 PAEPPN

-465 LLASAPCPPR
+465 LPASAPCPPR

-543 PATALLC
+543 PATAQLC
-550 PRSSHCHPALP
+550 PRDS
-561 QHLGSRCH
+561 
-569 GIAWPTR
+569 
-576 QGPERFL
+576 
-583 VHMVFLPHRDGSQ
+583 SQ

-609 DGILLSHTD
+609 GGILLSHTD

-730 RAPGGRRAPP
+730 RVPGGRRAPP
-740 QHLDLE
+740 QHPDLE

-752 LAELDALFEA
+752 LAELDALFED

>member
-1 MEHPMARGALAG
+1 MEHPVARGALAG
-13 GGTRLSASERN
+13 GCTRLSASERN
-24 VRRQR
+24 IRRQR

-37 AKQSSPAPQGPEEKA
+37 ENQSSPAPRGPEEKA
-52 PPLYWLPQ
+52 PPLCWLPR

-67 ARRQSERLQG
+67 
-77 RRQRLQQGVP
+77 
-87 QWGPGAELWLV
+87 
-98 ASPMERARHRVSQ
+98 VSQ
-111 RGTSPSAH
+111 RGTSSSAH
-119 PAIPSL
+119 LDTPSL
-125 PRHHLPGK
+125 PGHPLPGK
-133 ALPPLESPPPGLDW
+133 ALLPAGSPTPGSDW
-147 TPRHQEPAVD
+147 TPRQQEPTMD
-157 RPSLKEHR
+157 RPSPEEQR

-171 PENKAPASY
+171 PENKAPASC
-180 WPPQDTARSES
+180 WLPQGTAGSES
-191 ERLQGKRWLV
+191 ERLQGKRWLL

-206 QQSRGPAASP
+206 QQSRGPGASP

-250 ASLQQEDLLMP
+250 ASLQQEDLLMLLPP
-261 SPPNTVDKLTASSS
+261 STVDQLTASSSSS

-280 CPQPADPVPE
+280 CPQPADPAPQ
-290 EAEPPGSLLP
+290 EAEPSGSLLP
-300 SSSSTWPPP
+300 SSSSAWPPP
-309 ICSLLRPQATVPPLR
+309 ICSLLRPRATVPNLR
-324 HWGITPLF
+324 HWGIAPLF

-346 LSPVKPR
+346 LSPAKPR
-353 LRPPPSPHLGEGGEQ
+353 LRPPPSPCLDEGEGGGQ
-368 PAEPPS
+368 PAELPR

-382 RSGPSQQEAHS
+382 RSGPSQQGAHS

-402 KIAISQ
+402 KIAISE

-421 GEGDSI
+421 GDGDSI
-427 VSCRPPICQ
+427 VSRRPPICQ

-465 LLASAPCPPR
+465 LPASAPCPPR

-485 VSRELLRGHPSL
+485 VSRELLRGHPSP

-512 PASRRLLSP
+512 PASRHLLSP

-526 RCDEAR
+526 RCDEAH

-550 PRSSHCHPALP
+550 PR
-561 QHLGSRCH
+561 
-569 GIAWPTR
+569 
-576 QGPERFL
+576 
-583 VHMVFLPHRDGSQ
+583 DGSQ
-596 HPKQGERGHGVTT
+596 CPEQGDRGHGITT
-609 DGILLSHTD
+609 GGILLSHTD

-654 VRLDKKE
+654 VRLNKKE

-725 GRLTG
+725 GRLAG

-740 QHLDLE
+740 QHPNLE
-746 ELLRQR
+746 ELLHQR

-762 DED
+762 DGD

>member
-24 VRRQR
+24 IRRRR

-119 PAIPSL
+119 PAIPSF

-133 ALPPLESPPPGLDW
+133 ALPPLESPPPGSDW

-171 PENKAPASY
+171 PENKAPASC
-180 WPPQDTARSES
+180 WSPQDTARSES

-201 RQGAP
+201 RQEAP
-206 QQSRGPAASP
+206 QQSRGPGASP

-236 VLTVALEECPMAAD
+236 ILTVALEECPMAAD

-275 DQWER
+275 SSDQWES

-324 HWGITPLF
+324 HWSIAPLF

-353 LRPPPSPHLGEGGEQ
+353 LRPPPSPHPDEGEGGGQ
-368 PAEPPS
+368 PAEPPL

-465 LLASAPCPPR
+465 LPASAPCPPR

-550 PRSSHCHPALP
+550 PR
-561 QHLGSRCH
+561 
-569 GIAWPTR
+569 
-576 QGPERFL
+576 
-583 VHMVFLPHRDGSQ
+583 DGSQ
-596 HPKQGERGHGVTT
+596 HPKQAERGHGVTT
-609 DGILLSHTD
+609 GGILLSHTD
-618 AKCSQEETTGKVSR
+618 TKCSPEETTGKVSR

-740 QHLDLE
+740 QHPDLE

>member
-1 MEHPMARGALAG
+1 MEHPVARGALAG
-13 GGTRLSASERN
+13 GCTRLSASERN
-24 VRRQR
+24 IRRQR

-37 AKQSSPAPQGPEEKA
+37 ENQSSPAPRGPEEKA
-52 PPLYWLPQ
+52 PPLCWLPR

-87 QWGPGAELWLV
+87 QWGQGAELWLV
-98 ASPMERARHRVSQ
+98 ASPMERARHRVLAIALEECLATKGGAVSQ
-111 RGTSPSAH
+111 RGTSSSAH
-119 PAIPSL
+119 LDTPSL
-125 PRHHLPGK
+125 PGHPLPGK
-133 ALPPLESPPPGLDW
+133 ALLPAGSPTPGSDW
-147 TPRHQEPAVD
+147 TPRQQEPTMDRVD
-157 RPSLKEHR
+157 
-165 SPVCQR
+165 Q
-171 PENKAPASY
+171 
-180 WPPQDTARSES
+180 
-191 ERLQGKRWLV
+191 
-201 RQGAP
+201 
-206 QQSRGPAASP
+206 
-216 SISQQGKELV
+216 
-226 TSPMERAQQR
+226 
-236 VLTVALEECPMAAD
+236 
-250 ASLQQEDLLMP
+250 
-261 SPPNTVDKLTASSS
+261 LTASSSSS

-280 CPQPADPVPE
+280 CPQPDPAPQ
-290 EAEPPGSLLP
+290 EAEPSGSLLP
-300 SSSSTWPPP
+300 SSSSAWPPP
-309 ICSLLRPQATVPPLR
+309 ICSLLRPRATVPNLR
-324 HWGITPLF
+324 HWGIAPLF

-346 LSPVKPR
+346 LSPAKPR
-353 LRPPPSPHLGEGGEQ
+353 LRPPPSPCLDEGEGGGQ
-368 PAEPPS
+368 PAELPR

-382 RSGPSQQEAHS
+382 RSGPSQQGAHS

-402 KIAISQ
+402 KIAISE

-421 GEGDSI
+421 GDGDSI
-427 VSCRPPICQ
+427 VSRRPPICQ

-465 LLASAPCPPR
+465 LPASAPCPPR

-485 VSRELLRGHPSL
+485 VSRELLRGHPSP

-512 PASRRLLSP
+512 PASRHLLSP

-526 RCDEAR
+526 RCDEAH

-550 PRSSHCHPALP
+550 PR
-561 QHLGSRCH
+561 
-569 GIAWPTR
+569 
-576 QGPERFL
+576 
-583 VHMVFLPHRDGSQ
+583 DGSQ
-596 HPKQGERGHGVTT
+596 CPEQGDRGHGITT
-609 DGILLSHTD
+609 GGILLSHTD

-654 VRLDKKE
+654 VRLNKKE

-725 GRLTG
+725 GRLAG

-740 QHLDLE
+740 QHPNLE
-746 ELLRQR
+746 ELLHQR

-762 DED
+762 DGD

>member
-1 MEHPMARGALAG
+1 MEHPVARGALAG
-13 GGTRLSASERN
+13 GCTRLSASERN
-24 VRRQR
+24 IRRQR

-37 AKQSSPAPQGPEEKA
+37 ENQSSPAPRGPEEKA
-52 PPLYWLPQ
+52 PPLCWLPR

-87 QWGPGAELWLV
+87 QWGQGAELWLV
-98 ASPMERARHRVSQ
+98 ASPMERARHRVLAIALEECLATTGGAVSQ
-111 RGTSPSAH
+111 RGTSSSAH
-119 PAIPSL
+119 LATPSL
-125 PRHHLPGK
+125 PGHPLPGK
-133 ALPPLESPPPGLDW
+133 ALPPAGSPTPGSDW
-147 TPRHQEPAVD
+147 TPRQQEPTMD
-157 RPSLKEHR
+157 RPSPEEQR

-171 PENKAPASY
+171 PENKAPASC
-180 WPPQDTARSES
+180 WLPQGTAGSES
-191 ERLQGKRWLV
+191 ERLQGKRWLL

-206 QQSRGPAASP
+206 QQSRGPGVSP

-250 ASLQQEDLLMP
+250 ASLQQEDLLTLLPP
-261 SPPNTVDKLTASSS
+261 SMVDQLTASSSSS
-275 DQWER
+275 DQWEC
-280 CPQPADPVPE
+280 CPQPADPAPQ
-290 EAEPPGSLLP
+290 EAEPSGSLLP
-300 SSSSTWPPP
+300 SSSAWPPP
-309 ICSLLRPQATVPPLR
+309 ICSLLRPRATVPNLR
-324 HWGITPLF
+324 HWGIAPLF

-346 LSPVKPR
+346 LSPAKPR
-353 LRPPPSPHLGEGGEQ
+353 LRPPPSPCPDEGEGGGQ
-368 PAEPPS
+368 PAEPPR

-382 RSGPSQQEAHS
+382 RSGPSQQGAHS

-402 KIAISQ
+402 KIAISE

-421 GEGDSI
+421 GDGDSI
-427 VSCRPPICQ
+427 VSRRPPICQ

-465 LLASAPCPPR
+465 LPASAPCPPR

-485 VSRELLRGHPSL
+485 VSRELLRGHPSP

-512 PASRRLLSP
+512 PASRHLLSP

-526 RCDEAR
+526 RCDEAH
-532 SSCPGPPHHEE
+532 SSCSGPPHHEE

-561 QHLGSRCH
+561 QHLGSQCR
-569 GIAWPTR
+569 GIAWSSR
-576 QGPERFL
+576 KGPERFL
-583 VHMVFLPHRDGSQ
+583 VHMVFLPRRDGSQ
-596 HPKQGERGHGVTT
+596 CPEQGDRGHGITT
-609 DGILLSHTD
+609 GGILLSHTD

-654 VRLDKKE
+654 V
-661 FSLEEIYTNKNYRTP
+661 
-676 TEKRTFETIFEEPR
+676 RTFETIFEEPR

-725 GRLTG
+725 GRLAG
-730 RAPGGRRAPP
+730 RVPGGRRAPP
-740 QHLDLE
+740 QHPDLE

-762 DED
+762 DGD

>member
-1 MEHPMARGALAG
+1 MEHPVARGALAG
-13 GGTRLSASERN
+13 GCTRLSASERN
-24 VRRQR
+24 IRRQR

-37 AKQSSPAPQGPEEKA
+37 ENQSSPAPRGPEEKA
-52 PPLYWLPQ
+52 PPLCWLPR

-67 ARRQSERLQG
+67 
-77 RRQRLQQGVP
+77 
-87 QWGPGAELWLV
+87 
-98 ASPMERARHRVSQ
+98 VSQ
-111 RGTSPSAH
+111 RGTSSSAH
-119 PAIPSL
+119 LDTPSL
-125 PRHHLPGK
+125 PGHPLPGK
-133 ALPPLESPPPGLDW
+133 ALLPAGSPTPGSDW
-147 TPRHQEPAVD
+147 TPRQQEPTMD
-157 RPSLKEHR
+157 RPSPEEQR

-171 PENKAPASY
+171 PENKAPASC
-180 WPPQDTARSES
+180 WLPQGTAGSES
-191 ERLQGKRWLV
+191 ERLQGKRWLL

-206 QQSRGPAASP
+206 QQSRGPGASP

-250 ASLQQEDLLMP
+250 ASLQQEDLLMLLPP
-261 SPPNTVDKLTASSS
+261 STVDQLTASSSSS

-280 CPQPADPVPE
+280 CPQPADPAPQ
-290 EAEPPGSLLP
+290 EAEPSVNLLP
-300 SSSSTWPPP
+300 SSSSAWPPP
-309 ICSLLRPQATVPPLR
+309 ICSLLRPRATVPNLR
-324 HWGITPLF
+324 HWGIAPLF

-346 LSPVKPR
+346 LSPAKPR
-353 LRPPPSPHLGEGGEQ
+353 LRPPPSPCPDEGEGGGQ
-368 PAEPPS
+368 PAELPR

-382 RSGPSQQEAHS
+382 RSGPSQQGAHS

-402 KIAISQ
+402 KIAISE

-421 GEGDSI
+421 GDGDSI
-427 VSCRPPICQ
+427 VSRRPPICQ

-465 LLASAPCPPR
+465 LPASAPCPPR

-485 VSRELLRGHPSL
+485 VSRELLRGHPS
-497 PVLPCL
+497 PPILPCL

-512 PASRRLLSP
+512 PASRHLLSP

-526 RCDEAR
+526 RCDEAH

-550 PRSSHCHPALP
+550 PR
-561 QHLGSRCH
+561 
-569 GIAWPTR
+569 
-576 QGPERFL
+576 
-583 VHMVFLPHRDGSQ
+583 DGSQ
-596 HPKQGERGHGVTT
+596 CPEQGDRGHGITT
-609 DGILLSHTD
+609 GGILLSHTD

-654 VRLDKKE
+654 VRLNKKE

-725 GRLTG
+725 GRLAG

-740 QHLDLE
+740 QHPNLE
-746 ELLRQR
+746 ELLHQR

-762 DED
+762 DGD

>member
-1 MEHPMARGALAG
+1 
-13 GGTRLSASERN
+13 
-24 VRRQR
+24 
-29 LIVYRPST
+29 
-37 AKQSSPAPQGPEEKA
+37 
-52 PPLYWLPQ
+52 
-60 GRAGSPQ
+60 
-67 ARRQSERLQG
+67 
-77 RRQRLQQGVP
+77 
-87 QWGPGAELWLV
+87 
-98 ASPMERARHRVSQ
+98 
-111 RGTSPSAH
+111 
-119 PAIPSL
+119 
-125 PRHHLPGK
+125 
-133 ALPPLESPPPGLDW
+133 
-147 TPRHQEPAVD
+147 
-157 RPSLKEHR
+157 
-165 SPVCQR
+165 
-171 PENKAPASY
+171 
-180 WPPQDTARSES
+180 
-191 ERLQGKRWLV
+191 
-201 RQGAP
+201 
-206 QQSRGPAASP
+206 
-216 SISQQGKELV
+216 
-226 TSPMERAQQR
+226 MERAQQR

-261 SPPNTVDKLTASSS
+261 SPPSTVDQLTASSSSS

-280 CPQPADPVPE
+280 CPQPDPVPE

-300 SSSSTWPPP
+300 SSSSAWPPP
-309 ICSLLRPQATVPPLR
+309 ICSLLRPRATVPPLR
-324 HWGITPLF
+324 HWGIAPLF

-353 LRPPPSPHLGEGGEQ
+353 LRPPPSPHPDEGEGGGQ
-368 PAEPPS
+368 PAEPPR
-374 PEEEPAQS
+374 PEEEPALS
-382 RSGPSQQEAHS
+382 RSGPSQQGAHS

-402 KIAISQ
+402 KIAILQ

-421 GEGDSI
+421 GDGDSI
-427 VSCRPPICQ
+427 VSRRPPICQ

-465 LLASAPCPPR
+465 LPASAPCPPR

-485 VSRELLRGHPSL
+485 VSRELLRGHPS
-497 PVLPCL
+497 PPILPCL

-512 PASRRLLSP
+512 PASRHLLSP

-526 RCDEAR
+526 RCNEAR

-550 PRSSHCHPALP
+550 PR
-561 QHLGSRCH
+561 
-569 GIAWPTR
+569 
-576 QGPERFL
+576 
-583 VHMVFLPHRDGSQ
+583 DGSQ
-596 HPKQGERGHGVTT
+596 RPEQGDRGHGVTT
-609 DGILLSHTD
+609 GGILLSHTD

-725 GRLTG
+725 GRLAG

-740 QHLDLE
+740 QHPDLE

-762 DED
+762 DGD

>member
-1 MEHPMARGALAG
+1 MEHPVARGALAG
-13 GGTRLSASERN
+13 GCTRLSASERN
-24 VRRQR
+24 IRRQR

-37 AKQSSPAPQGPEEKA
+37 ENQSSPAPRGPEEKA
-52 PPLYWLPQ
+52 PPLCWLPR
-60 GRAGSPQ
+60 GRAESPQ

-87 QWGPGAELWLV
+87 QWGQGAELWLV

-111 RGTSPSAH
+111 RGTSSSAH
-119 PAIPSL
+119 PATLSL
-125 PRHHLPGK
+125 PGHPLPGK
-133 ALPPLESPPPGLDW
+133 ALPPAGNPTPGSDR
-147 TPRHQEPAVD
+147 TPRQQEPTMD
-157 RPSLKEHR
+157 RPSPEEQR

-171 PENKAPASY
+171 PENKAPASC
-180 WPPQDTARSES
+180 WLPQGTAGSES
-191 ERLQGKRWLV
+191 ERLQGKRWLL

-206 QQSRGPAASP
+206 QQSRGPGASP
-216 SISQQGKELV
+216 SIFQQGKELV

-250 ASLQQEDLLMP
+250 ASLQQEDLLALLPP
-261 SPPNTVDKLTASSS
+261 SMVDQLTASSSSS

-280 CPQPADPVPE
+280 CPQPDPAPQ
-290 EAEPPGSLLP
+290 EAEPSGSLLP
-300 SSSSTWPPP
+300 SSSSWPPP
-309 ICSLLRPQATVPPLR
+309 ICSLLRPQATVPHLR
-324 HWGITPLF
+324 HWGIAPLF

-346 LSPVKPR
+346 LSPAKPR
-353 LRPPPSPHLGEGGEQ
+353 LRPPPSPRPDEGEGGGQ
-368 PAEPPS
+368 PVEPLHPK
-374 PEEEPAQS
+374 EEPVQS
-382 RSGPSQQEAHS
+382 RSGPSQQGAQS

-402 KIAISQ
+402 KIAISE

-421 GEGDSI
+421 GDGDSI
-427 VSCRPPICQ
+427 VSRRPPICQ

-465 LLASAPCPPR
+465 LPASAPCPPR

-485 VSRELLRGHPSL
+485 VSRELLRGHPSP

-512 PASRRLLSP
+512 PASRHLLSP

-526 RCDEAR
+526 RCDEAH

-550 PRSSHCHPALP
+550 PR
-561 QHLGSRCH
+561 
-569 GIAWPTR
+569 
-576 QGPERFL
+576 
-583 VHMVFLPHRDGSQ
+583 DGSQ
-596 HPKQGERGHGVTT
+596 RPEQGDRGHGITT
-609 DGILLSHTD
+609 GGILLSHTD

-639 AKQQANLTPMGLPRP
+639 AKQRANLTPMGLPRP
-654 VRLDKKE
+654 V
-661 FSLEEIYTNKNYRTP
+661 
-676 TEKRTFETIFEEPR
+676 RTFETIFEEPR

-725 GRLTG
+725 GRLAG
-730 RAPGGRRAPP
+730 RVPGGRRAPP
-740 QHLDLE
+740 QHPNLE

-762 DED
+762 DGD

>member
-1 MEHPMARGALAG
+1 MEHPVARGALAG
-13 GGTRLSASERN
+13 GCTRLSASERN
-24 VRRQR
+24 IRRQR

-37 AKQSSPAPQGPEEKA
+37 ENQSSPAPRGPEEKA
-52 PPLYWLPQ
+52 PPLCWLPR

-87 QWGPGAELWLV
+87 QWGQGAELWLV
-98 ASPMERARHRVSQ
+98 ASPMERARHRVLAIALEECLATNGGAVSQ
-111 RGTSPSAH
+111 RGTSSSAH
-119 PAIPSL
+119 LDTPSL
-125 PRHHLPGK
+125 PGHPLPGK
-133 ALPPLESPPPGLDW
+133 ALLPAGSPTPGSDW
-147 TPRHQEPAVD
+147 TPRQQEPTMD
-157 RPSLKEHR
+157 RPSPEEQR

-171 PENKAPASY
+171 PENKAPASC
-180 WPPQDTARSES
+180 WLPQGTAGSES
-191 ERLQGKRWLV
+191 ERLQGKRWLL

-206 QQSRGPAASP
+206 QQSRGPGASP

-250 ASLQQEDLLMP
+250 ASLQQEDLLMLLPP
-261 SPPNTVDKLTASSS
+261 STVDQLTASSSSS

-280 CPQPADPVPE
+280 CPQPADPAPQ
-290 EAEPPGSLLP
+290 EAEPSVNLLP
-300 SSSSTWPPP
+300 SSSSAWPPP
-309 ICSLLRPQATVPPLR
+309 ICSLLRPRATVPNLR
-324 HWGITPLF
+324 HWGIAPLF

-346 LSPVKPR
+346 LSPAKPR
-353 LRPPPSPHLGEGGEQ
+353 LRPPPSPCPDEGEGGGQ
-368 PAEPPS
+368 PAELPR

-382 RSGPSQQEAHS
+382 RSGPSQQGAHS

-402 KIAISQ
+402 KIAISE

-421 GEGDSI
+421 GDGDSI
-427 VSCRPPICQ
+427 VSRRPPICQ

-465 LLASAPCPPR
+465 LPASAPCPPR

-485 VSRELLRGHPSL
+485 VSRELLRGHPS
-497 PVLPCL
+497 PPILPCL

-512 PASRRLLSP
+512 PASRHLLSP

-526 RCDEAR
+526 RCDEAH

-550 PRSSHCHPALP
+550 PR
-561 QHLGSRCH
+561 
-569 GIAWPTR
+569 
-576 QGPERFL
+576 
-583 VHMVFLPHRDGSQ
+583 DGSQ
-596 HPKQGERGHGVTT
+596 CPEQGDRGHGITT
-609 DGILLSHTD
+609 GGILLSHTD

-654 VRLDKKE
+654 V
-661 FSLEEIYTNKNYRTP
+661 
-676 TEKRTFETIFEEPR
+676 RTFETIFEEPR

-725 GRLTG
+725 GRLAG

-740 QHLDLE
+740 QHPNLE
-746 ELLRQR
+746 ELLHQR

-762 DED
+762 DGD

>member
-67 ARRQSERLQG
+67 
-77 RRQRLQQGVP
+77 
-87 QWGPGAELWLV
+87 
-98 ASPMERARHRVSQ
+98 VSQ

-133 ALPPLESPPPGLDW
+133 ALPPLENSPPGLDW

-171 PENKAPASY
+171 PENKAPASC

-206 QQSRGPAASP
+206 QQSRGPGASP
-216 SISQQGKELV
+216 SICQQGKELV

-261 SPPNTVDKLTASSS
+261 SPPNTVDKLTASSSSS

-353 LRPPPSPHLGEGGEQ
+353 LRPPPSPHLDEGEGGGQ
-368 PAEPPS
+368 PAEPPN

-465 LLASAPCPPR
+465 LPASAPCPPR

-543 PATALLC
+543 PATAQLC
-550 PRSSHCHPALP
+550 PRDS
-561 QHLGSRCH
+561 
-569 GIAWPTR
+569 
-576 QGPERFL
+576 
-583 VHMVFLPHRDGSQ
+583 SQ

-609 DGILLSHTD
+609 GGILLSHTD

-730 RAPGGRRAPP
+730 RVPGGRRAPP
-740 QHLDLE
+740 QHPDLE

-752 LAELDALFEA
+752 LAELDALFED